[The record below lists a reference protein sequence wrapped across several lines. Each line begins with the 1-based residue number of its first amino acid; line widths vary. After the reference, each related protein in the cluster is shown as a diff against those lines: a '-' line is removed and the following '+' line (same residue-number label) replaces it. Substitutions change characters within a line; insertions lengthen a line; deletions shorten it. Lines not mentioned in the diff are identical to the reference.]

1 MNKQTKRLTIY
12 GILIALALVLS
23 YVESLVPAFFA
34 VPGMKLG
41 LTNVVVV
48 IALYKMD
55 VKSAVII
62 NFVRIALVAVMFSN
76 GASFLYSL
84 AGGILSMLVMIV
96 LKLTGK
102 VQMAT
107 VSSFGGIFHNVGQ
120 IIMAIILLGTTAIG
134 YYLAILWFVGLIT
147 GLIIG
152 VIAAEVVKR
161 LPDFE

>member
-76 GASFLYSL
+76 GTSFFYSL

>member
-48 IALYKMD
+48 IALYKID

-76 GASFLYSL
+76 GASFFYSL

>member
-120 IIMAIILLGTTAIG
+120 MIMAIILLGTTAIG